1 MLNPSKCIMKHQ
13 NKPFPE
19 TMLVSTLKTSL
30 LKILEEE
37 MFALIQRMTQQLKL
51 NTSQL
56 KSSFLTTLD
65 KSKTVIAQSWIA
77 ILAIL
82 LLNSKKFNHQL
93 TEELVKFWKNSQNS
107 LNQDK
112 LAWLKWYQPNPCV
125 LKSSLNIH
133 HLEDSPS
140 ET

>member
-1 MLNPSKCIMKHQ
+1 MLNLQKCITKHQ

-65 KSKTVIAQSWIA
+65 KSKTVIAQFWIA

>member
-1 MLNPSKCIMKHQ
+1 MLNLSKCITKHQ

-51 NTSQL
+51 KISQL

-112 LAWLKWYQPNPCV
+112 HAWLKWYQPNPCV

-133 HLEDSPS
+133 HSEDSPS

>member
-1 MLNPSKCIMKHQ
+1 MLNLQKCITKHQ

-133 HLEDSPS
+133 HSEDSPS

>member
-1 MLNPSKCIMKHQ
+1 MLNLSKCITKHQ

-56 KSSFLTTLD
+56 KSSFLTILD

>member
-1 MLNPSKCIMKHQ
+1 MLNQSKCITKHQ

-65 KSKTVIAQSWIA
+65 KSKTVIAQSWIV

-125 LKSSLNIH
+125 LKFSLNIH
-133 HLEDSPS
+133 HSEDSPS

>member
-1 MLNPSKCIMKHQ
+1 MLNLQKCITKHQ

-56 KSSFLTTLD
+56 KSSFLTILD

-133 HLEDSPS
+133 HSEDSPS

>member
-1 MLNPSKCIMKHQ
+1 MLNLSKCITKHQ

-112 LAWLKWYQPNPCV
+112 LAWLKWYQLNPCV

-133 HLEDSPS
+133 HSEDSPS

>member
-1 MLNPSKCIMKHQ
+1 MLNPSKCITKHQ

-112 LAWLKWYQPNPCV
+112 LAWLKWYQPNPCA

>member
-1 MLNPSKCIMKHQ
+1 MLNLSKCITKHQ

-133 HLEDSPS
+133 HSEDSPS

>member
-1 MLNPSKCIMKHQ
+1 MLNLSKCITKHQ

-19 TMLVSTLKTSL
+19 TMLVSTLKISL

-93 TEELVKFWKNSQNS
+93 TEELVKFWKNSHNS